1 MKKILQFI
9 LLLLLILPNKVFGT
23 EMAKIVE
30 GSNNAK
36 LKLVIYESL
45 TCSHCA
51 DFHLNVYPELKKKFI
66 DTGLA
71 SLEFRNFPLDLA
83 ALNASKLAHCKN
95 DGNPNILHF
104 LYKNQKSWIR
114 GSNILEINNNLKTLI
129 EEQKFQINM
138 KKCLEDKNLENF
150 ILQERIDGVKKY
162 EIQSTPTLIINEKK
176 FDKRLNYKNLE
187 KSLKKM
193 L

>member
-9 LLLLLILPNKVFGT
+9 LLLLLILPNKVFGA

-104 LYKNQKSWIR
+104 LYKNQKGWIR

>member
-9 LLLLLILPNKVFGT
+9 LLLLLILPNKVFGA

-104 LYKNQKSWIR
+104 LYKNQKSWIK

>member
-9 LLLLLILPNKVFGT
+9 LLLLLILPNKVFGA

-138 KKCLEDKNLENF
+138 KKFLEDKNLENF

>member
-9 LLLLLILPNKVFGT
+9 LLLLLILPNKVFGA

>member
-9 LLLLLILPNKVFGT
+9 LLLLLILPNKVFGA

-83 ALNASKLAHCKN
+83 ALNASKLSHCKN